1 MRNFDWTGKNKPL
14 SEEEF
19 NELASTDKGLRSM
32 RFPFKYQRSDDKTKT
47 GMYVTVRNY
56 NDVRE
61 FSQEQYERA
70 TAMFEA
76 KREEKIKKASE
87 KGVLTFI
94 GMGTEFEPK
103 TEGGIGNYRIR
114 CMFMDSKGDKQFL
127 EVHPGEN
134 GGFYGEHVFCSVNER
149 NEAEYLRR
157 MAQYEAEY
165 GEHFWLKISRDAKE
179 EMDNL
184 IFHQYERIESSRPYT
199 YAGLLEYVN
208 KTYVVNFKE
217 FFYENFFLN
226 NDDITY
232 NPSRYE

>member
-61 FSQEQYERA
+61 FSQDQYERA

-76 KREEKIKKASE
+76 KRDEKIKKASD

-94 GMGTEFEPK
+94 GMGMEFEPK

-165 GEHFWLKISRDAKE
+165 GEHFWRKISRDAKE
-179 EMDNL
+179 DMDKL
-184 IFHQYERIESSRPYT
+184 IFHQYERIESSMPYT

-208 KTYVVNFKE
+208 KTYGVNFKE
-217 FFYENFFLN
+217 LFYENFFLN

>member
-1 MRNFDWTGKNKPL
+1 MRFFSWTGNNKPL

-32 RFPFKYQRSDDKTKT
+32 RYPFKYQRSDDKTKT

-61 FSQEQYERA
+61 FSQEQHERA

-94 GMGTEFEPK
+94 GMGMEFEPK
-103 TEGGIGNYRIR
+103 IDDGIGNYRIR
-114 CMFMDSKGDKQFL
+114 CMFVDSKGDKQFI
-127 EVHPGEN
+127 EVHPSVD

-157 MAQYEAEY
+157 MKEYEEKY
-165 GEHFWLKISRDAKE
+165 GKYFWLKISRDEKE
-179 EMDNL
+179 EMDHL
-184 IFHQYERIESSRPYT
+184 IFHQYEQIKSSTPFT
-199 YAGLLEYVN
+199 YAGLLGYVN
-208 KTYVVNFKE
+208 KQFGVEFKE
-217 FFYENFFLN
+217 LFYENFYLN
-226 NDDITY
+226 HDDIQF
-232 NPSRYE
+232 NPSRF

>member
-1 MRNFDWTGKNKPL
+1 MRNFSWTGNNQPL

-32 RFPFKYQRSDDKTKT
+32 RYPFKYQRSDDKTKT

-70 TAMFEA
+70 TAMYEA

-94 GMGTEFEPK
+94 GMGMEFEPK
-103 TEGGIGNYRIR
+103 VDDGIGNYRIR
-114 CMFMDSKGDKQFL
+114 CMFVDGKGDKQFI
-127 EVHPGEN
+127 EVHPTPD

-149 NEAEYLRR
+149 NVAEYTRR
-157 MAQYEAEY
+157 TKEYEAKY
-165 GEHFWLKISRDAKE
+165 GEHFWLKISRDEKE
-179 EMDNL
+179 EMDHL
-184 IFHQYERIESSRPYT
+184 IFHQYERIESSKPYT
-199 YAGLLEYVN
+199 YTGLLEYVN
-208 KTYVVNFKE
+208 KTFGVEFKE
-217 FFYENFFLN
+217 LFYENFYLN
-226 NDDITY
+226 HDDINF
-232 NPSRYE
+232 NPSRF